1 MDQKNLDRAPIKDLR
16 VKSPSY
22 GVRTPQLLMSREAG
36 EFEKGDILDAN
47 TTTELVNS
55 VIEAAGNNDAIV
67 ALTNKVNT
75 AINDDGSINVQGR
88 TNVQGGINIPS
99 IEFVDLGLPSGTLWM
114 KCNIGAEKETD
125 YGLYFQWGD
134 TVGHEGDFE
143 FTWSNC
149 PGNGGASSS
158 NTSALSTWD
167 TTNLTNNVLNTS
179 VDPVYAYTNGK
190 AKMPTKA
197 QFEELCNETASIW
210 ATINGVAG
218 RKFISRKDYSTFIF
232 FPASGDRDGS
242 SLYDRGHG
250 GYYWTSTLNSYDVST
265 ACSLY
270 FHSSY
275 CGASSYDYRYLG
287 MSVRGVAS
295 TDPVKLTLPSSSGT
309 LALISDIE
317 EKEAA
322 LAQSINDLNT
332 RITNLET
339 TINNLNAQAS

>member
-1 MDQKNLDRAPIKDLR
+1 
-16 VKSPSY
+16 
-22 GVRTPQLLMSREAG
+22 MSREAG

-47 TTTELVNS
+47 TTAELVTS
-55 VIEAAGNNDAIV
+55 AIEAVGNSGAIV

-75 AINDDGSINVQGR
+75 VINDDGSINVQGR

-125 YGLYFQWGD
+125 HGLYFQWGD

-158 NTSALSTWD
+158 NTSALSTWN
-167 TTNLTNNVLNTS
+167 TANLTNDVLNTS
-179 VDPVYAYTNGK
+179 VDAAYAHTKGK
-190 AKMPTKA
+190 AKMPTQA
-197 QFEELCNETASIW
+197 QFHELNLNTNNEW
-210 ATINGVAG
+210 VTIDGVKG
-218 RKFISRKDYSTFIF
+218 VKFTNKNDSSKYIFI
-232 FPASGDRDGS
+232 PASGRRDGS
-242 SLYDRGHG
+242 SLYDRGYG
-250 GYYWTSTLNSYDVST
+250 GYYWSSTLNSYDVSN
-265 ACSLY
+265 AYHLY

-275 CGASSYDYRYLG
+275 SGANSCDYRYLG

-322 LAQSINDLNT
+322 LA
-332 RITNLET
+332 
-339 TINNLNAQAS
+339 

>member
-134 TVGHEGDFE
+134 TVGYEGDFE

-149 PGNGGASSS
+149 PGNGGNSYY
-158 NTSALSTWD
+158 NEPALSTWG
-167 TTNLTNNVLNTS
+167 TTNLTNGVLNTS
-179 VDPVYAYTNGK
+179 VDAAYAHTKGK
-190 AKMPTKA
+190 AKMPTRA
-197 QFEELCNETASIW
+197 QFHELNLNTNNEW
-210 ATINGVAG
+210 VTIDGVKG
-218 RKFISRKDYSTFIF
+218 VKFTNKNDSSKYIFI
-232 FPASGDRDGS
+232 PASGCRDES
-242 SLYDRGHG
+242 YLDCRGDN
-250 GYYWTSTLNSYDVST
+250 GYYWSSTLNSDFVSGAYRLGFSSSGYDVN
-265 ACSLY
+265 
-270 FHSSY
+270 SY
-275 CGASSYDYRYLG
+275 HRYYGLP
-287 MSVRGVAS
+287 VRGVAS
-295 TDPVKLTLPSSSGT
+295 TDPVKLTLPSASGT